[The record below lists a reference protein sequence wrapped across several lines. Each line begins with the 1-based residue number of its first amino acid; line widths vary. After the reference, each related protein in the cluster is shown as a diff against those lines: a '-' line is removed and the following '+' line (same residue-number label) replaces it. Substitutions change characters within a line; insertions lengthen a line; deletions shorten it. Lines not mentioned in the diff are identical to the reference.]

1 VITITNWW
9 LKKFGERLVVNKQ
22 VADKFDEE
30 RYYLSK
36 LSEFE
41 VTKQYQ
47 ITISKVLQLWR
58 T

>member
-1 VITITNWW
+1 MITITNWW

>member
-9 LKKFGERLVVNKQ
+9 LQKFGERLVVNKQ

-47 ITISKVLQLWR
+47 ITISKVLQLCR